1 MFGQQMD
8 TALAQQFGRQIGTN
22 SRTGQPIY
30 SITNREGYN
39 QALKAKQQAK
49 DAGFASVDAMNI
61 NRQMRNQLESKA
73 IASGMSIKDAYALVP
88 GGNLTNTQAL
98 QEAWNKITVQPVAQ
112 QQTQQAA
119 PAETQP
125 AATQTAVADTGPS
138 ESEKMAQRLS
148 DSIASLSKG
157 FEDRLAAQAAESK
170 RLAEEQAKRF
180 ETLQNQFQAQTQMMQ
195 RPDVMGVKTATGSG
209 GDAMQIAR
217 RGVRGAFGR
226 TGLRISSLNV

>member
-1 MFGQQMD
+1 MFGQPMD
-8 TALAQQFGRQIGTN
+8 TGLAQQFGRQIGTN

-73 IASGMSIKDAYALVP
+73 IASGMAIKDAYSLVP

-98 QEAWNKITVQPVAQ
+98 QEAWNKITVQPP
-112 QQTQQAA
+112 A
-119 PAETQP
+119 PP
-125 AATQTAVADTGPS
+125 APPPPGPPPKTVTPTAPPPTGPS
-138 ESEKMAQRLS
+138 ESDLMAQRLT
-148 DSIASLSKG
+148 DSIAALSQG
-157 FEDRLAAQAAESK
+157 FEQRLAAQQAESQ

-180 ETLQNQFQAQTQMMQ
+180 EALQNQFQAQTQMMQ
-195 RPDVMGVKTATGSG
+195 RPDVAGVKTATGSS

>member
-1 MFGQQMD
+1 MLGAIN

-30 SITNREGYN
+30 QITNREGYN
-39 QALKAKQQAK
+39 QALKAQQQAK

-98 QEAWNKITVQPVAQ
+98 QEAWNKITVQPPAQQ
-112 QQTQQAA
+112 QQTQQTT
-119 PAETQP
+119 EQ
-125 AATQTAVADTGPS
+125 TQTTTPTTPVDTGPS
-138 ESEKMAQRLS
+138 ESEKLAQQLR
-148 DSIASLSKG
+148 DSIASLSQG
-157 FEDRLAAQAAESK
+157 FETRLAAQQAEST

-195 RPDVMGVKTATGSG
+195 RPDVMGVKTAAGSG